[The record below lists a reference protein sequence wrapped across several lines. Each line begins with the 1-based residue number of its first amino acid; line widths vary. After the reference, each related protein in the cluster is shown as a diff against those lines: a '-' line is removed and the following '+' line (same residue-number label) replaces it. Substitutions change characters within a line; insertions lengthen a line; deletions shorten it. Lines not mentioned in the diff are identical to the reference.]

1 MKIDFQDIIVINV
14 KKEHNGCPAISYD
27 NPNEKISEGII
38 LIEEGE
44 YRCTTCNNLI
54 ALYRK
59 FNNK

>member
-14 KKEHNGCPAISYD
+14 KKEHIGCPAISYD